1 MIDQEE
7 DFLQEIQEQDGGFE
21 SGAANRLSM
30 LHLSPAA
37 TLQHS
42 TTGISS
48 KTNCG
53 GGLQEKCTNCG
64 SGSTKRQS
72 PSSSSFKE
80 PSSKR
85 ATLHLPSAAAT
96 TATNH
101 HFPGFTKLPLPH
113 SSPLRRTVSEPIYS
127 SDTVNA
133 AQFSGV
139 SAGQGPI
146 LNPPLENGSKSN
158 TVQETVPSVVEAVPH
173 APAGIYRTISDPTP
187 AVNYHVVTTT
197 TPPRPPATRKFSRSP
212 NCGEG
217 NRELSRRESP
227 NTKMLKKMKERL
239 REMSQWWNEDLHEG
253 IHEDCGSEDNNI
265 DNNLKNEPE
274 MEIEE
279 PAEEAVWVERKGDYL
294 VLHFRCPCGKGYQI
308 LLCGNSCYYK
318 LTNF

>member
-21 SGAANRLSM
+21 SGATNRLSM

-37 TLQHS
+37 TLQQS

-48 KTNCG
+48 QANCG

-113 SSPLRRTVSEPIYS
+113 PLPSHLRRTVSEPIYS
-127 SDTVNA
+127 SDTVSA

-146 LNPPLENGSKSN
+146 LNPPLEKGSKSN
-158 TVQETVPSVVEAVPH
+158 TVQETCPIRRGGSSTCTGKYLPH
-173 APAGIYRTISDPTP
+173 
-187 AVNYHVVTTT
+187 N
-197 TPPRPPATRKFSRSP
+197 FRSYSY
-212 NCGEG
+212 CQ
-217 NRELSRRESP
+217 L
-227 NTKMLKKMKERL
+227 
-239 REMSQWWNEDLHEG
+239 
-253 IHEDCGSEDNNI
+253 
-265 DNNLKNEPE
+265 
-274 MEIEE
+274 
-279 PAEEAVWVERKGDYL
+279 
-294 VLHFRCPCGKGYQI
+294 PCGDHHNATTATGNQKVFTVSELWGGESRTEQKGESKYQ
-308 LLCGNSCYYK
+308 G
-318 LTNF
+318 